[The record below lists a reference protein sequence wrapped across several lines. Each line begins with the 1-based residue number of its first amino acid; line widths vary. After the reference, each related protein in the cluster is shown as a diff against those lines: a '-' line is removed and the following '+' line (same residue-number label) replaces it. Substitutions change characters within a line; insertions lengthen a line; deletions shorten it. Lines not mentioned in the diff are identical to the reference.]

1 MRDQGRLI
9 EWFDDKGY
17 GFIQPHD
24 VTKQK
29 VFVHIKDFA
38 KKGPSP
44 LVGCA
49 LNYVVTVDQRGRF
62 CAKEVMYLKTHRQA
76 PEKEFQTS
84 TVLPK
89 MVVLIGVYWI
99 ALFVL
104 TAMHKLS
111 NTYFF
116 IVILVNIV
124 TYYFYKKDK
133 DAAQHNS
140 WRVKEQNLHIMSF
153 LGGWSAAWF
162 AQQKLRHKTQ
172 KASFQQMYIVTILL
186 NIALVI
192 FLVSPFNT
200 FLK

>member
-29 VFVHIKDFA
+29 IFVHIKDFA
-38 KKGPSP
+38 KRGPRP

-62 CAKEVMYLKTHRQA
+62 CAKDVMYLKTHRQV
-76 PEKEFQTS
+76 PKKTSQTS
-84 TVLPK
+84 TALPK
-89 MVVLIGVYWI
+89 MVVLIAVYWI
-99 ALFVL
+99 TLFVL

-116 IVILVNIV
+116 IVILVNVV

-140 WRVKEQNLHIMSF
+140 WRVKEQNLHMMSF

-172 KASFQQMYIVTILL
+172 KSSFQQMYIVTIFL